1 MAKKSRERIRA
12 TAKSARLES
21 GAHHLSRDLE
31 NRVERM
37 IERISRQPL
46 KGAWTA
52 IATVTLVVTITA
64 GVLMRVTDPDS
75 FPSVWKGLWWA
86 AQTTSTVGYGDAVP
100 TSTAGR
106 ILAVLVMLAG
116 LGFLTISTAAI
127 SSAFIEQAR
136 QRRQAAADA
145 AGDSEDDLRAL
156 LSSQGTEIAA
166 LRQEIQTLTAAVKSL
181 QPADAGGQGDE
192 AG

>member
-1 MAKKSRERIRA
+1 MAKRDRRRFRP
-12 TAKSARLES
+12 TAQGLRLEAAARRVS
-21 GAHHLSRDLE
+21 NDLE

-37 IERISRQPL
+37 VERISREPL

-52 IATVTLVVTITA
+52 IASVTLVVTLTA
-64 GVLMRVTDPDS
+64 GLLMRVTDPDA
-75 FPSVWKGLWWA
+75 FPSVWRGLWWA

-100 TSTAGR
+100 TSTPGR

-136 QRRQAAADA
+136 RRRQAAA
-145 AGDSEDDLRAL
+145 EDPAELRAL
-156 LSSQGTEIAA
+156 LASQGTEIAA
-166 LRQEIQTLTAAVKSL
+166 LRREIQTLTAAVRTL
-181 QPADAGGQGDE
+181 QPADRENTPDGGS
-192 AG
+192 